1 MNNSDLVNLL
11 LPISTNYVF
20 GGTRYEP
27 YNTDC
32 SGMVCAAFY
41 QVYGIE
47 PFVLGTWTGAQW
59 SNDFL
64 DFIWYGNSPDL
75 PYDEMLPGDVIFTS
89 NCSPDFSAGNG
100 SHVGFYTGNPDAPY
114 LSHFA
119 DGGPYVTA
127 VNGVY
132 GNERYY
138 GVKRYSK
145 GAENMEPADVW
156 AYKNKSMNGNKDTYQ
171 LLTDIHDQVT
181 RTDTAGWPT
190 PNGHDIF
197 GRVNAIEKN
206 VDEILKILKAGK

>member
-32 SGMVCAAFY
+32 SGIVCAAFY
-41 QVYGIE
+41 QVFGIE
-47 PFVLGTWTGAQW
+47 PFILGTWTGAQW

-75 PYDEMLPGDVIFTS
+75 PYDEMLEGDVIFTS
-89 NCSPDFSAGNG
+89 NCSPDFSTGNG
-100 SHVGFYTGNPDAPY
+100 SHVGFYTGNPDAPF

-119 DGGPYVTA
+119 NGGPYITA

-145 GAENMEPADVW
+145 GAENMEPVDVW
-156 AYKNKSMNGNKDTYQ
+156 AYKNKGMNGNKDAYQ

-181 RTDTAGWPT
+181 RTDTAGWST

>member
-1 MNNSDLVNLL
+1 MNNSDMVNLL

-32 SGMVCAAFY
+32 SGIVCAAFY
-41 QVYGIE
+41 QVFGIE
-47 PFVLGTWTGAQW
+47 PFILGTWTGAQW

-64 DFIWYGNSPDL
+64 DFIWYGYSSDL
-75 PYDEMLPGDVIFTS
+75 PYDEMLVGDVIFTS
-89 NCSPDFSAGNG
+89 NCSPDFSTGNG
-100 SHVGFYTGNPDAPY
+100 SHVGFYTGNPDAPF

-119 DGGPYVTA
+119 DGGPYITA

-145 GAENMEPADVW
+145 GAQNMEPVDVW
-156 AYKNKSMNGNKDTYQ
+156 AYKNKSINGNKDAYQ

>member
-32 SGMVCAAFY
+32 SGIVCAAFY
-41 QVYGIE
+41 QVFGIE

-64 DFIWYGNSPDL
+64 DFIWYGNSPNL
-75 PYDEMLPGDVIFTS
+75 PYDEMLVGDVIFTS
-89 NCSPDFSAGNG
+89 NCSPDFSTGNG
-100 SHVGFYTGNPDAPY
+100 SHVGFYTGNPNAPF

-145 GAENMEPADVW
+145 GAENMEPGDVW
-156 AYKNKSMNGNKDTYQ
+156 AYKNKAMNGNNDAYQ
-171 LLTDIHDQVT
+171 LLTDIHNQVT

-206 VDEILKILKAGK
+206 VDEILKILKADK

>member
-32 SGMVCAAFY
+32 SGIVCAAFY
-41 QVYGIE
+41 QVFGIE

-64 DFIWYGNSPDL
+64 DFIWYGNSPNL
-75 PYDEMLPGDVIFTS
+75 PYDEMLVGDVIFTS
-89 NCSPDFSAGNG
+89 NCSPDFSTGNG
-100 SHVGFYTGNPDAPY
+100 SHVGFYTGNPNAPF

-145 GAENMEPADVW
+145 GAENMEPGDVW
-156 AYKNKSMNGNKDTYQ
+156 AYKNKAMNGNNDAYQ
-171 LLTDIHDQVT
+171 LLTDIHNQVT

>member
-32 SGMVCAAFY
+32 SGIVCAAFY

-47 PFVLGTWTGAQW
+47 PFILGSWTSAQW

-64 DFIWYGNSPDL
+64 DFIWYGNSPNL
-75 PYDEMLPGDVIFTS
+75 PYDEMLVGDVIFTS
-89 NCSPDFSAGNG
+89 NCSPDFSTGNG
-100 SHVGFYTGNPDAPY
+100 SHVGFYTGNPDAPF

-132 GNERYY
+132 GNEQYY

-145 GAENMEPADVW
+145 GAENMEPIDVW
-156 AYKNKSMNGNKDTYQ
+156 AYKNKSVNGNKDAYQ

-190 PNGHDIF
+190 PNGHDIY

-206 VDEILKILKAGK
+206 VDEILKILKAGE